1 MEIILSSNCKSLTG
15 ALGKHFGYHIQH
27 CKNGFFAKRNA
38 KGEVPPDG
46 HLRFIIA
53 CAELAKSGL
62 HIEDIRVKGEEL
74 NDALNEA
81 GVKPFIFARKK
92 NMYNAGGILLIKSI
106 NRL

>member
-1 MEIILSSNCKSLTG
+1 MEIILSNQCESLTG
-15 ALGKHFGYHIQH
+15 TLGKGFGYHIQH

-38 KGEVPPDG
+38 KGYIPPDG